1 MITELNRVFQATA
14 ALHVAH
20 RMCNI
25 LAAGLQMETGA
36 PFISIING
44 LTPIFRGTIVVRNK
58 EHGFS
63 VTLEFRRNSAWKSWA
78 FKDMPKDEV
87 SSFTCRSLVGRIYV

>member
-1 MITELNRVFQATA
+1 MHDTY
-14 ALHVAH
+14 

-44 LTPIFRGTIVVRNK
+44 LTPIFRGTIVVHNK

-63 VTLEFRRNSAWKSWA
+63 MTLEFRRNSAWKSLA

-87 SSFTCRSLVGRIYV
+87 SSFPLRLISKSHLCMNAMHEQYLAGLIC

>member
-1 MITELNRVFQATA
+1 
-14 ALHVAH
+14 
-20 RMCNI
+20 MCNI
-25 LAAGLQMETGA
+25 FAAVLQMETGA

-44 LTPIFRGTIVVRNK
+44 LTPIFRGTIVVHNQ

-63 VTLEFRRNSAWKSWA
+63 MTLEFRHNSAWKSLA

-87 SSFTCRSLVGRIYV
+87 SSIPVPFIGKLHLCMNAMHE